1 MQLNI
6 KKPIK
11 KWADNLN
18 RHSFKDIYQ
27 MFHRHIKRCSPSLI
41 IREMKI
47 KITVRN
53 HLVPVR
59 MTIIK
64 KTGTKKYWQGLEEKE
79 PYGKQYGSSSK
90 NRTFI

>member
-47 KITVRN
+47 KATMR
-53 HLVPVR
+53 
-59 MTIIK
+59 
-64 KTGTKKYWQGLEEKE
+64 
-79 PYGKQYGSSSK
+79 
-90 NRTFI
+90 